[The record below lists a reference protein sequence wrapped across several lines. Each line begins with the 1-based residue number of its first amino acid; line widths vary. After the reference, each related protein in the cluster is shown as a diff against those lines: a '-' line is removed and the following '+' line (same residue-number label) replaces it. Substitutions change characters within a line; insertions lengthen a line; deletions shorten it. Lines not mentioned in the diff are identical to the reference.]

1 MTISAKFPSRCACCG
16 GNIRVGEQIEW
27 TKGSPAVHA
36 GCVGKPIAAAAPKA
50 PRAPKAAAPKVDTTG
65 CQYLSRRSTGRDDGY
80 DVGQVLHAPKIAGGG
95 GDGHYWTVVKV
106 ERKWKDD
113 DTDEWMVACYARPSI
128 PEEFEGPLAR
138 RTAKANH
145 EALVKELESL
155 ARAGTNYSDAEAI
168 KPTDGRE
175 VVINLGAHGSGKIVA
190 VLSEDGAVSVW
201 CSGFYDDY
209 RQSLQVTRS
218 ARAVEIMGLLLG
230 V

>member
-50 PRAPKAAAPKVDTTG
+50 PRAAKPAAPKVDTTG
-65 CQYLSRRSTGRDDGY
+65 CQYLSRRSNGRDDSY

-113 DTDEWMVACYARPSI
+113 GY
-128 PEEFEGPLAR
+128 R
-138 RTAKANH
+138 R
-145 EALVKELESL
+145 V
-155 ARAGTNYSDAEAI
+155 
-168 KPTDGRE
+168 DGRLLCAA
-175 VVINLGAHGSGKIVA
+175 VDSGGIRGSAGASHCES
-190 VLSEDGAVSVW
+190 
-201 CSGFYDDY
+201 
-209 RQSLQVTRS
+209 QSRS
-218 ARAVEIMGLLLG
+218 AREGAG
-230 V
+230 VIGPRGYELFRRRGDQAH